1 MFKARI
7 SLRALLIS
15 CFLALGLILAIA
27 YSLVS
32 KEHFIRGLDAAMAS
46 NMEKT
51 ARTFS
56 DVIGAGQREQ
66 AREFSGFHVT
76 MQWENL
82 PAYTLKAFPD
92 GPGESGQL
100 LKKENSTWF
109 SRPSSIIFAM
119 RYDTAMGPLY
129 LSQKLRPLEA
139 SEVLPQA
146 ALKNRLLTLA
156 VSILVIGFISM
167 VGWLLLRH
175 VSRPMAALR
184 AWTHSLDNDKLSHAV
199 PDFSYPELNE
209 MAELIRNSLSTVE
222 QALDRERR
230 FLRHASH
237 ELRTPISTIRS
248 NIELQRKLSEKR
260 EKHEDEKSIVDR
272 IDRASLTM
280 KHLTETLLWLNH
292 EPDAPLQR
300 EAVDLPGLIREL
312 AGEMSYLLAGKPV
325 TTEISTSPCNCI
337 APLVPARIILGN
349 LIRNAYQHCWE
360 GTVIIEQQGNRITIS
375 NPAEP
380 EAQSASIQTSENTGY
395 GLGLE
400 LTTTLSER
408 IGWCYTSSRFNHLH
422 RVFVEIDNCP
432 PRQDQ
437 KG

>member
-1 MFKARI
+1 MFKVGI
-7 SLRALLIS
+7 SLRALLITS
-15 CFLALGLILAIA
+15 FLALGLILVVA
-27 YSLVS
+27 YSMVA

-51 ARTFS
+51 ARTFGE
-56 DVIGAGQREQ
+56 VIGAGQREQ
-66 AREFSGFHVT
+66 AREFSGFDVAL
-76 MQWENL
+76 QWESL
-82 PAYTLKAFPD
+82 PAYTLEAFPN
-92 GPGESGQL
+92 GPSESGQL
-100 LKKENSTWF
+100 LKKEDSTWL
-109 SRPSSIIFAM
+109 SRPNSIIFAM
-119 RYDTAMGPLY
+119 RYDTVIGPLY
-129 LSQKLRPLEA
+129 LSRKLTPPEA

-146 ALKNRLLTLA
+146 ALKNRLLTLI
-156 VSILVIGFISM
+156 VSILVFGFISI

-184 AWTHSLDNDKLSHAV
+184 AWTHSLDNEKLSHPV

-248 NIELQRKLSEKR
+248 NIELQRKLVQKR
-260 EKHEDEKSIVDR
+260 EKYEDEKSIVDR

-292 EPDAPLQR
+292 EPDTPLQR
-300 EAVDLPGLIREL
+300 ESVDLPGLIREL

-325 TTEISTSPCNCI
+325 TTEISTSPFSCFV
-337 APLVPARIILGN
+337 PLVPARIILGN

-360 GTVIIEQQGNRITIS
+360 GTVVIEQHRNCITIS

-380 EAQSASIQTSENTGY
+380 EAQNASSQTSENTGY

-400 LTTTLSER
+400 LTTTLSQR
-408 IGWCYTSSRFNHLH
+408 IGWHYTSSRHDNLH
-422 RVFVEIDNCP
+422 RVTVEIGSSLDS
-432 PRQDQ
+432 
-437 KG
+437 

>member
-15 CFLALGLILAIA
+15 SFLALGLILVLA

-32 KEHFIRGLDAAMAS
+32 KEHFIRGLDAAMAT

-56 DVIGAGQREQ
+56 EVIGPGQRER
-66 AREFSGFHVT
+66 AREFSGFDVA
-76 MQWENL
+76 MQWASL
-82 PAYTLKAFPD
+82 PAYALEAFPG
-92 GPGESGQL
+92 GPGEPGQL
-100 LKKENSTWF
+100 LKKEGSSWF
-109 SRPSSIIFAM
+109 SRPSFVIFAM
-119 RYDTAMGPLY
+119 RYETASGPLY
-129 LSQKLRPLEA
+129 LSQKLTPPA
-139 SEVLPQA
+139 TSELLPQA
-146 ALKNRLLTLA
+146 ARQNRLLTLT
-156 VSILVIGFISM
+156 VSILVIGFILT

-184 AWTHSLDNDKLSHAV
+184 AWTHSLNNDKLSQPV

-230 FLRHASH
+230 FLKHASH

-248 NIELQRKLSEKR
+248 NIELQRKLTQKR
-260 EKHEDEKSIVDR
+260 EKYEDEKSIVDR

-292 EPDAPLQR
+292 EPDTPLQS

-325 TTEISTSPCNCI
+325 TTEISTSSYSCTV
-337 APLVPARIILGN
+337 PLVPARIILGN

-360 GTVIIEQQGNRITIS
+360 GTVVIDQQEGRVTIS
-375 NPAEP
+375 NPVEP
-380 EAQSASIQTSENTGY
+380 DAQNLSPASSENTGY

-400 LTTTLSER
+400 LTTTLSQR
-408 IGWCYTSSRFNHLH
+408 IGWHYTAKREGNYHRVVVETESSR
-422 RVFVEIDNCP
+422 DS
-432 PRQDQ
+432 
-437 KG
+437 